1 MWLWDTNNINFILGY
16 KSTTVMEWL
25 IDQKTQNSNPQ
36 MKVNAHENKEGLTG
50 LVTSFVRILLNERKR
65 EEYE

>member
-1 MWLWDTNNINFILGY
+1 
-16 KSTTVMEWL
+16 MEWL